1 MSKKSE
7 NNNYLE
13 RKKTSRVRYIWA
25 IVFNLI
31 ALYVFNNLQNWHFP
45 ILTNSWVACLWLLN
59 ILLVATIIANI
70 IWFFYSEKWIRALL
84 KIGLNLINLVFIY
97 VLYKIFPFDFT
108 NYGGNTTSLIAK
120 ILIIIGLI
128 GVMIGLIVEI
138 THFTYTVTHSSAE

>member
-1 MSKKSE
+1 
-7 NNNYLE
+7 
-13 RKKTSRVRYIWA
+13 
-25 IVFNLI
+25 
-31 ALYVFNNLQNWHFP
+31 
-45 ILTNSWVACLWLLN
+45 
-59 ILLVATIIANI
+59 VATIIANI